1 MQPVGARA
9 RSVPVPINIGKA
21 DYREENEEEWVGAGN
36 VAVAT
41 TGERLLLRE
50 PLACVGFGA
59 AR

>member
-1 MQPVGARA
+1 
-9 RSVPVPINIGKA
+9 VPINIGKA

-50 PLACVGFGA
+50 PLAVGASGPTTGPPFSIF
-59 AR
+59 

>member
-50 PLACVGFGA
+50 P
-59 AR
+59 